1 MADDIRA
8 DDWSAPVYH
17 SLSDPFLMGGVPPIF
32 CLLNAL
38 GTILLTLLALLIGF
52 YQTALTIAILGI
64 GLHACAAIGTQY
76 EPHWWGMWR
85 EYFRYR
91 DSYEA

>member
-1 MADDIRA
+1 MADNLP
-8 DDWSAPVYH
+8 DDWGAPVYH

-38 GTILLTLLALLIGF
+38 GTMLLTLVTLLCGWFQAACTSALLGM
-52 YQTALTIAILGI
+52 
-64 GLHACAAIGTQY
+64 GLHAGAAMATQL

-85 EYFRYR
+85 EYLHYH